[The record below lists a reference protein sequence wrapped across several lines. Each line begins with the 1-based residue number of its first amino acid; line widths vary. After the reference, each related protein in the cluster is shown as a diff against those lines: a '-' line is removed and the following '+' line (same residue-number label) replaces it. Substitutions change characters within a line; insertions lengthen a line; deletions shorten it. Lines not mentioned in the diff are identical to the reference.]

1 MLTMLATLPF
11 MIVLAI
17 ACMATAH
24 TVRVSGD
31 KILAALKGESLL
43 AKPVLSTRPIIVR
56 MSARPERVR
65 VRPAQPQWR
74 AAA

>member
-11 MIVLAI
+11 MIVLAVAGLAI
-17 ACMATAH
+17 AH
-24 TVRVSGD
+24 TVKVSGD

-43 AKPVLSTRPIIVR
+43 AKPVLSTRPITVR

-65 VRPAQPQWR
+65 VRPAQSQWR